1 MPAPACPQFTTEDID
16 GMDQR
21 TYRGEIDPDQLADA
35 LVAQFNS
42 GDLKAQKV
50 GRSGHILVQIA
61 SRDWG
66 RGGPQSAL
74 SVGIA
79 QVEGGIQ
86 VSLGQ
91 QRWLGAVADLAQ
103 TGLHALVNPLSLIGR
118 IDDIARSVSGL
129 TLPQQVWEAVEHY
142 CDSVGASLGMSIEET
157 TVTCPYC
164 GVGNPIGVPKCSACG
179 GPLGDEQPLVCGRC
193 GLLNDSEANFCARCG
208 AALTEE
214 AARDSSLRDRTRR
227 QRRADS
233 DAITDSLQELFG
245 RGDRESS

>member
-1 MPAPACPQFTTEDID
+1 
-16 GMDQR
+16 MDQR
-21 TYRGEIDPDQLADA
+21 TYRGEIDPQGLADA
-35 LVAQFNS
+35 LVAQFDS
-42 GDLKAQKV
+42 GDLKAQRV
-50 GRSGHILVQIA
+50 GRGDHILVQIA

-66 RGGPQSAL
+66 WGGPQSAL

-79 QVEGGIQ
+79 RVEGGIQ
-86 VSLGQ
+86 VSMGQ

-103 TGLHALVNPLSLIGR
+103 TGLHALVNPLSLLGR

-142 CDSVGASLGMSIEET
+142 CDSVGASLGISVEET

-179 GPLGDEQPLVCGRC
+179 APLGDAQPLVCGRC

-208 AALTEE
+208 AALTEDASR
-214 AARDSSLRDRTRR
+214 AASSKGRGRGRR
-227 QRRADS
+227 NAES
-233 DAITDSLQELFG
+233 DVITDSLKDLFS
-245 RGDRESS
+245 RGDRDPS